1 MMQERP
7 RGELM
12 NQCELIKTATTHI
25 IVIVKCKTRGGCF
38 SNATL
43 IEVDT
48 CIHCFLCSS
57 ITLWWI
63 YPKSHGHQQFNQ
75 QLWYVFVM
83 V

>member
-12 NQCELIKTATTHI
+12 NQCELIRTATAHI

-48 CIHCFLCSS
+48 CIHC
-57 ITLWWI
+57 